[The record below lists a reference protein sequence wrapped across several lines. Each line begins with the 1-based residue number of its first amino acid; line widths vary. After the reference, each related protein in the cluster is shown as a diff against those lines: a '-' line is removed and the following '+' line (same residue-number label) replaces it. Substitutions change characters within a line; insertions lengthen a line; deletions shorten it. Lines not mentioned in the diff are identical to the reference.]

1 MNDDTRTEAVP
12 VLRAQHLS
20 KRFPLESP
28 ALGGKRHLQ
37 AVDGVDLAVARGE
50 TLGIVGE
57 SGCGKSTLGRL
68 LLGLT
73 KADQGVIEWNG
84 RPIGRH
90 DGTVQAVF
98 QDPSSAFNPRQRVK
112 SAIAEA
118 LPASKRSRAAEH
130 VAELLH
136 LVGLGEEFLRRRPH
150 ELSGGQL
157 QRVGIARAIASDP
170 AFILLDEAVS
180 SLDSSLQM
188 QVVDLLRDIQHR
200 TQTAYVFISHDL
212 RAVRAVSDRIAV
224 MYLGQIVELAPAQ
237 SFEADLRHPYSV
249 ALRSAEPAL
258 PFDEFRP
265 ERIVLRGDPPSA
277 VDLPRGCRF
286 ATRCPVAQSLCHQ
299 QEPELQPDGD
309 GRLVRCHFPGSL
321 ELKARTP
328 ESEVA

>member
-1 MNDDTRTEAVP
+1 MSEDVP
-12 VLRAQHLS
+12 VLRAQQLS
-20 KRFPLESP
+20 KRFPLQGSG
-28 ALGGKRHLQ
+28 LGGKRHLQ

-118 LPASKRSRAAEH
+118 LPASKRPRAAEH

-299 QEPELQPDGD
+299 QEPQLQPDGD

>member
-1 MNDDTRTEAVP
+1 
-12 VLRAQHLS
+12 
-20 KRFPLESP
+20 
-28 ALGGKRHLQ
+28 
-37 AVDGVDLAVARGE
+37 
-50 TLGIVGE
+50 
-57 SGCGKSTLGRL
+57 L

-136 LVGLGEEFLRRRPH
+136 LVGLGEELLRRRRH
-150 ELSGGQL
+150 ELCGGQW

-224 MYLGQIVELAPAQ
+224 MYLGQIVELASAQ
-237 SFEADLRHPYSV
+237 RFEADLRHPYAGARSSAGPAV
-249 ALRSAEPAL
+249 AIA
-258 PFDEFRP
+258 
-265 ERIVLRGDPPSA
+265 
-277 VDLPRGCRF
+277 
-286 ATRCPVAQSLCHQ
+286 
-299 QEPELQPDGD
+299 
-309 GRLVRCHFPGSL
+309 HF
-321 ELKARTP
+321 
-328 ESEVA
+328 